1 MTERV
6 GWGIIL
12 PERDGVDLAKA
23 ADTPTPIQELIAAR
37 SGKVLRYAA
46 GNEYSD
52 WTLRDYA
59 LKTSC
64 SRQRRPWGMGE
75 GQLPKYLL
83 IYARPDEVPWHIQY
97 GLNPVRRVGRLD
109 LTDQPLE
116 N

>member
-1 MTERV
+1 MLPNPPNPTNWRDERV

-46 GNEYSD
+46 GHEFSD

-59 LKTSC
+59 LEDELFTPAS
-64 SRQRRPWGMGE
+64 PMGMGE
-75 GQLPKYLL
+75 G
-83 IYARPDEVPWHIQY
+83 
-97 GLNPVRRVGRLD
+97 
-109 LTDQPLE
+109 PL
-116 N
+116 